1 MTANSFTDEQ
11 IREYREAFNLFDK
24 DGDETISTP
33 ELLTVMRSLGHNPS
47 NDDIMDMIKE
57 VDKNGNG
64 KIEFN
69 EFLILMEKKLKT
81 FESEELIREAFD
93 VMDHDGDGYITVSKL
108 RHVVQELG
116 LNLSEEEMDEMI
128 LEADPSGDGR
138 VSYQEFVDIMTMR

>member
-1 MTANSFTDEQ
+1 M
-11 IREYREAFNLFDK
+11 LF
-24 DGDETISTP
+24 SSS
-33 ELLTVMRSLGHNPS
+33 LLT
-47 NDDIMDMIKE
+47 
-57 VDKNGNG
+57 GNG

-138 VSYQEFVDIMTMR
+138 VSYQGIKSLSWSRNLDVACITR